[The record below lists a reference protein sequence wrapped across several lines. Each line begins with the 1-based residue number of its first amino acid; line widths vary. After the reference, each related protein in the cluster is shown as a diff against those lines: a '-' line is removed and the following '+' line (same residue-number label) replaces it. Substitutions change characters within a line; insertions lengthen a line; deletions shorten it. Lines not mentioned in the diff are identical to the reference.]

1 MYSQGELKQMI
12 DKAIVNLPV
21 NDDSEKLTAPIKYI
35 LSVGGKRLRPVLALM
50 ACNLFTDNIDSA
62 VIPATG
68 LEIFHNF
75 TLVHDDIMD
84 NASLRR
90 NLPTVHIKWNLNQ
103 AILSGDVMAFIA
115 NECFLHAP
123 AEVLTKVFRTYN
135 KAAVEVC
142 VGQQE
147 DMDFEKATFVSPAD
161 YLRMIELKTAVLVA
175 ASAII
180 GALIGNADDRDAD
193 LLYEFGRNL
202 GLAFQIQDD
211 LLDVY
216 GEKEVFGK
224 NSGGDIVSNKKT
236 ILLVKALETAPSDLK
251 KKLTDLLQAPDIHP
265 EDKVKSVTDIY
276 NQLNIK
282 SVTES
287 LANDFINTSLS
298 HLEKVNADPERKDE
312 LIQMAVSLSG
322 RNK

>member
-1 MYSQGELKQMI
+1 MYNQDELKQMI
-12 DKAIVNLPV
+12 DRAIVNLPV
-21 NDDSEKLTAPIKYI
+21 NDESGKLTEPVKYI
-35 LSVGGKRLRPVLALM
+35 LSVGGKRLRPVVALM
-50 ACNLFTDNIDSA
+50 TCNLFTDTIDQA
-62 VIPATG
+62 LIPATG

-84 NASLRR
+84 DAPLRR
-90 NLPTVHIKWNLNQ
+90 NLPTVHVKWNVNQ

-115 NECFLHAP
+115 NECFLQSP
-123 AEVLTKVFRTYN
+123 ADVLTKVFRTFN

-147 DMDFEKATFVSPAD
+147 DMDFEKATFVSQAD
-161 YLRMIELKTAVLVA
+161 YLRMIELKTAVLIA
-175 ASAII
+175 ASAKI
-180 GALIGNADDRDAD
+180 GALIGNAHDRDAD

-224 NSGGDIVSNKKT
+224 TSGGDIVSNKKT
-236 ILLVKALETAPSDLK
+236 ILLVKALETAPSDIK
-251 KKLTDLLQAPDIHP
+251 KKLTDLIQSAEINPKEKI
-265 EDKVKSVTDIY
+265 ESVTDIY
-276 NQLNIK
+276 NHLNIK

-287 LANDFINTSLS
+287 LANDYINASLRL
-298 HLEKVNADPERKDE
+298 LEKVSADPERKNE
-312 LIQMAVSLSG
+312 LIQLAVSLSG